1 MHSLSDVR
9 AFAAEY
15 LPIEHGLHPVRGVTL
30 SFVDQVPGPQFVHE
44 VCMDW
49 LVYCPDGQIPQVE
62 ESPAARNIPGL
73 QPHRLFAKIG
83 AKIQCKPTLVVQIE
97 VPQAHSL
104 GLAAL
109 PSVLAHG

>member
-15 LPIEHGLHPVRGVTL
+15 LPIEHGLHPDKGVTL
-30 SFVDQVPGPQFVHE
+30 SLVDHVPGPQFVHE

-49 LVYCPDGQIPQVE
+49 LAYCPDGQIPQVE

-73 QPHRLFAKIG
+73 QPHRLFATIG

-109 PSVLAHG
+109 PLVLAHG